1 VRTYICRQY
10 PRKISICGWF
20 PPLRTGRGT
29 MHHFAG
35 MVHRGQPA
43 RRRGKDDG
51 YGKSFA
57 GHAERQW
64 GCGGRTQKR
73 EHLFKVCPEWKD
85 EQKIL

>member
-1 VRTYICRQY
+1 
-10 PRKISICGWF
+10 
-20 PPLRTGRGT
+20 

-43 RRRGKDDG
+43 RRLGKDDG

-64 GCGGRTQKR
+64 GCGGRTQTR

-85 EQKIL
+85 E